1 MSKSLVT
8 RSRAAQV
15 KEEFADWT
23 LLTPEQ
29 RKLLGV
35 PQNVADFARRKQ
47 VGERTVRRWQSEDD
61 EFARLLEERRASTEA
76 ATTRVRTSL
85 PALGDDSSIEGPFA
99 FAWQRL
105 PALIASG
112 DKSALQMYLSS
123 PLAKAV
129 MEAQLEQAR
138 SDFAELSDDELAGRL
153 LATLDDDEMAG
164 ELLRRGW
171 LVERPAGEQA

>member
-1 MSKSLVT
+1 MPKRQMT
-8 RSRAAQV
+8 RQRTAQV

-35 PQNVADFARRKQ
+35 PLNVADFARRKQ
-47 VGERTVRRWQSEDD
+47 VGERTVRRWQNEDED
-61 EFARLLEERRASTEA
+61 FARLLEERQA
-76 ATTRVRTSL
+76 ATADARTRVKTAL
-85 PALGDDSSIEGPFA
+85 PALGEDSSIEGSFA
-99 FAWQRL
+99 FAWSRL
-105 PALIASG
+105 QALIASG

-129 MEAQLEQAR
+129 MEAQLEQAK
-138 SDFAELSDDELAGRL
+138 SDFADLTDDELAGRL
-153 LATLDDDEMAG
+153 LATLSDEDMAG

-171 LVERPAGEQA
+171 LVERREGAA